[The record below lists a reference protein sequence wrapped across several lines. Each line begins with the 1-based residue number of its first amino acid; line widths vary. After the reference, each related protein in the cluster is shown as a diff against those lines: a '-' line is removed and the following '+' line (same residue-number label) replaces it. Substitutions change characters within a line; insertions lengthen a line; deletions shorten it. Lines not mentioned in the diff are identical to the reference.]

1 MIRRVIFRSALGVFA
16 VVSVELLYAILRR
29 APKQEEFDP
38 SATFGDAASPVIR
51 VAVLGDSTVTAPGVG
66 GPDEIWISRICRR
79 LADTRRVELRSYAIG
94 GSMAHDLVAEQLEP
108 ALAFQPD
115 LVILSVGANDAL
127 KGVTARVF
135 GANLERLVA
144 DFTAAGATVI
154 QSGVGDLGT
163 IPRLLPPLRHLLS
176 RRALRFNEVHERVAQ
191 RHGSWVVPQRDS
203 PMELWRDD
211 RGMWSADLFHVS
223 ARGHEVWGDLGW
235 KTVARALEISDT

>member
-1 MIRRVIFRSALGVFA
+1 MIRRVVFRGAMGAVAIASA
-16 VVSVELLYAILRR
+16 ELLYAILRF

-38 SATFGDAASPVIR
+38 SATFGDAANPPIR

-66 GPDEIWISRICRR
+66 GPDEIWISRICRK
-79 LADTRRVELRSYAIG
+79 LAASFRVELKSFAIG
-94 GSMAHDLVAEQLEP
+94 GSMAHNLVAEQLEP
-108 ALAFQPD
+108 ALAFEPD

-135 GANLERLVA
+135 EENLDRLVA
-144 DFTAAGATVI
+144 GFTAAGATVI

-176 RRALRFNEVHERVAQ
+176 RRALQFNTVHERVAE

-235 KTVARALEISDT
+235 KTVVRALELSDA

>member
-1 MIRRVIFRSALGVFA
+1 MIRTVIYRSAIGAIA
-16 VVSVELLYAILRR
+16 VVSAELLYAILRP

-38 SATFGDAASPVIR
+38 SAVFGDETNPPIR

-66 GPDEIWISRICRR
+66 GPDEIWISRICLK
-79 LADTRRVELRSYAIG
+79 LAERYRVELKSYAVG
-94 GSMAHDLVAEQLEP
+94 GSMAHNLVADQLEP

-135 GANLERLVA
+135 EDNLEILVA
-144 DFTAAGATVI
+144 RFREEGATVI

-176 RRALRFNEVHERVAQ
+176 RRALRFNTVHESVAE
-191 RHGSWVVPQRDS
+191 RHGSWVVPQRES
-203 PMELWRDD
+203 PIEMWREDPE
-211 RGMWSADLFHVS
+211 MWSADLFHVS

-235 KTVARALEISDT
+235 KTVLKALQLDDA

>member
-1 MIRRVIFRSALGVFA
+1 MIRRVLFRGAMSAVA
-16 VVSVELLYAILRR
+16 VVSAELLYAIFRP

-38 SATFGDAASPVIR
+38 SATFGDAGNPPIR

-79 LADTRRVELRSYAIG
+79 LADTFRVELKSFAVG
-94 GSMAHDLVAEQLEP
+94 GSMAHDLVSEQLEP
-108 ALAFQPD
+108 ALTFEPD

-127 KGVTARVF
+127 KGVAARVF
-135 GANLERLVA
+135 EENLDRLVSE
-144 DFTAAGATVI
+144 FSSAGATVI

-176 RRALRFNEVHERVAQ
+176 RRALQFNAVHERVAE
-191 RHGSWVVPQRDS
+191 RHGSWVVPQRES

-211 RGMWSADLFHVS
+211 REMWSADLFHVS

-235 KTVARALEISDT
+235 KTVARALELSDA

>member
-1 MIRRVIFRSALGVFA
+1 MIRRVIFGGAVGAFA

-29 APKQEEFDP
+29 TPKQEEFDP
-38 SATFGDAASPVIR
+38 SATFGDTANPSIR

-79 LADTRRVELRSYAIG
+79 LADTHRVELKSYASG
-94 GSMAHDLVAEQLEP
+94 GSMAHNLVAEQLEP
-108 ALAFQPD
+108 ALAFEPD
-115 LVILSVGANDAL
+115 LVIISVGANDAL
-127 KGVTARVF
+127 KGVTAGVF
-135 GANLERLVA
+135 ETNLEILVA
-144 DFTAAGATVI
+144 AFTGAGATVI

-163 IPRLLPPLRHLLS
+163 IPRLLPPLHHLLS
-176 RRALRFNEVHERVAQ
+176 RRALRFNAVHERVAE
-191 RHGSWVVPQRDS
+191 RHGSSVVPQRES

-235 KTVARALEISDT
+235 KTVARALELSDA

>member
-1 MIRRVIFRSALGVFA
+1 MIRTFLVRGALGAFA
-16 VVSVELLYAILRR
+16 VISAELLYAILRP

-38 SATFGDAASPVIR
+38 SATFGDRANPTIR

-79 LADTRRVELRSYAIG
+79 LADTHQVELKSYAIG

-108 ALAFQPD
+108 ALGFEPD

-127 KGVTARVF
+127 KGVNSRVF
-135 GANLERLVA
+135 EENLEKLVSE
-144 DFTAAGATVI
+144 FTATGATVI

-176 RRALRFNEVHERVAQ
+176 RRALQFNAVHERVAE
-191 RHGSWVVPQRDS
+191 RHGSWVVPQRES

-211 RGMWSADLFHVS
+211 REMWSADLFHVS

-235 KTVARALEISDT
+235 KTVARALELNDA

>member
-1 MIRRVIFRSALGVFA
+1 MIRRVIFRGALGAFA
-16 VVSVELLYAILRR
+16 VVGAELLYAILRR
-29 APKQEEFDP
+29 TPKQEEFDP
-38 SATFGDAASPVIR
+38 SATFGDTANPAIK

-79 LADTRRVELRSYAIG
+79 LADTHRVELKSYAIG
-94 GSMAHDLVAEQLEP
+94 GAMAHNLVAEQFDP
-108 ALAFQPD
+108 ALEFKPD
-115 LVILSVGANDAL
+115 LVIISVGANDAL
-127 KGVTARVF
+127 KGVTAGIF
-135 GANLERLVA
+135 EANLETLVA
-144 DFTAAGATVI
+144 GFTATGATVV

-176 RRALRFNEVHERVAQ
+176 RRALRFNDVHERVAE

-223 ARGHEVWGDLGW
+223 ARGHEVWSELGW
-235 KTVARALEISDT
+235 KTVTQALELSDA

>member
-1 MIRRVIFRSALGVFA
+1 MIRRAIFRGALGAVA
-16 VVSVELLYAILRR
+16 VVSAELLYAILRP

-38 SATFGDAASPVIR
+38 SAVFGDAVNPPIR

-66 GPDEIWISRICRR
+66 GPDEIWISRICLK
-79 LADTRRVELRSYAIG
+79 LAATYRVELKSFAIG
-94 GSMAHDLVAEQLEP
+94 GSMAHNLVAEQLEP
-108 ALAFQPD
+108 ALTFEPD

-127 KGVTARVF
+127 KGVTSRVF
-135 GANLERLVA
+135 EENLDRLVA

-176 RRALRFNEVHERVAQ
+176 RRALQFNAVHERVAE

-203 PMELWRDD
+203 PMDLWRDD
-211 RGMWSADLFHVS
+211 RDMWSADLFHVS

-235 KTVARALEISDT
+235 KTVALALDLSDA

>member
-1 MIRRVIFRSALGVFA
+1 MIRRVIFRGALAAFA
-16 VVSVELLYAILRR
+16 VVGAEMLYAILRR
-29 APKQEEFDP
+29 TPKQEEFDP
-38 SATFGDAASPVIR
+38 SASFGDAENPPIR

-79 LADTRRVELRSYAIG
+79 LADTHRVELKSYAIG
-94 GSMAHDLVAEQLEP
+94 GSMAHNLIAEQLQP
-108 ALAFQPD
+108 ALEFQPD

-127 KGVTARVF
+127 KGVNARVF
-135 GANLERLVA
+135 EANLDRLVT

-176 RRALRFNEVHERVAQ
+176 RRALQFNAVHERVAE

-235 KTVARALEISDT
+235 KTVARALGLDGT

>member
-1 MIRRVIFRSALGVFA
+1 MIRRVIFRGALGAFA
-16 VVSVELLYAILRR
+16 VISVELLYAILRR
-29 APKQEEFDP
+29 TPMQEEFDP
-38 SATFGDAASPVIR
+38 SATFGHADSLPIR

-79 LADTRRVELRSYAIG
+79 LADTHRVELKSFAIG
-94 GSMAHDLVAEQLEP
+94 GSMAHNLVAEQLEP
-108 ALAFQPD
+108 GLEFEPD

-127 KGVTARVF
+127 KGITARVF
-135 GANLERLVA
+135 EENLNRLVA
-144 DFTAAGATVI
+144 DFIAAGATVI

-176 RRALRFNEVHERVAQ
+176 RRALQFNAVHERVAE
-191 RHGSWVVPQRDS
+191 RHGSWVVPQRES

-235 KTVARALEISDT
+235 KTVARALELSDA